1 MCLCKHEPIKVSY
14 HPPKFA
20 SRRHCGSGNGFSLSS
35 DLRGPR
41 DQRAMWFYGQEPIK
55 LIYHA
60 AKFGGRMHSGS
71 GDKIFLV
78 YHMILT

>member
-1 MCLCKHEPIKVSY
+1 
-14 HPPKFA
+14 
-20 SRRHCGSGNGFSLSS
+20 
-35 DLRGPR
+35 
-41 DQRAMWFYGQEPIK
+41 MWFYGQEPIK
-55 LIYHA
+55 LSYHA